1 MPQLKHVFPG
11 RGLRWP
17 RGGLEAGLLVPKG
30 QGEDLVCFGGH
41 WATPW
46 ATYWGNQDLASR
58 QGAALCLMLSLLY
71 PGGSGKCFWSTQ
83 RKAPSLLAHAHV
95 GVPRWVHVPVGWGA
109 ESGGM
114 VPGKPFFQARFR
126 MCSTW
131 HVFDVSQM
139 LKGRPAAP
147 LSCLRVTWVS
157 GSGTSTAA

>member
-1 MPQLKHVFPG
+1 M
-11 RGLRWP
+11 
-17 RGGLEAGLLVPKG
+17 
-30 QGEDLVCFGGH
+30 
-41 WATPW
+41 
-46 ATYWGNQDLASR
+46 
-58 QGAALCLMLSLLY
+58 
-71 PGGSGKCFWSTQ
+71 
-83 RKAPSLLAHAHV
+83 
-95 GVPRWVHVPVGWGA
+95 HVPVGWGA

-157 GSGTSTAA
+157 GSGTSTAASTMGFFGLMLKAPGAASLEIPSSLMSLVNRHN